1 MLERLRHLSR
11 RVRPLRSPRPA
22 AVAALGVTAVL
33 LAPAAATAATRPLA
47 HIGPIAYAA
56 GTANRGPVA
65 YAAGTA
71 RRGPVAYAA
80 GSPRVKPRTRPASA
94 RTSVTLPPQG
104 LYEEC
109 APSDQAQCAG
119 ELSLMGG
126 AGFRL
131 AVNYTAWYGSAA
143 QIQAYAA
150 EAQSAGVKIIWPLN
164 YAAWRDAGTA
174 STLPSEYS
182 DLAPDCGCA
191 TNAAFLQYAITL
203 VRSLPA
209 TWGYY
214 IGDELDPSQAPE
226 VAALAAAV
234 RALDPG
240 HPLLYVGQ
248 GGPQTTFDLRPFE
261 SAAGTVGA
269 DVYPVGQDVPTSYV
283 GGVASTVQRLS
294 AAAHTHPAMV
304 LQAFSW
310 GEYPTELQAPDP
322 RWPTS
327 NEMRQM
333 RDQALPAKPS
343 MILWYSLE
351 DINASPDPQ
360 AHWHDLVSAAF
371 AAASVKRTP
380 RTARD
385 RRLRAAWPAAH
396 HPATLP
402 GREGRTRGR

>member
-1 MLERLRHLSR
+1 MLARLRHLSR
-11 RVRPLRSPRPA
+11 RLRPSRLRPSRLRPSRLRPILSA
-22 AVAALGVTAVL
+22 RTVAVAALGATTAL
-33 LAPAAATAATRPLA
+33 LAPSASTAATRA
-47 HIGPIAYAA
+47 TAYTGPIAYAA
-56 GTANRGPVA
+56 GPATPATHPIA
-65 YAAGTA
+65 D
-71 RRGPVAYAA
+71 AA
-80 GSPRVKPRTRPASA
+80 GSSRVRPRTRPASA
-94 RTSVTLPPQG
+94 RPAVALPPQG

-150 EAQSAGVKIIWPLN
+150 EAQSAGVKIIWPLDDT
-164 YAAWRDAGTA
+164 AWRDAGTA
-174 STLPSEYS
+174 SSLPAGYPY
-182 DLAPDCGCA
+182 LAPDCGCA
-191 TNAAFLQYAITL
+191 TNAAFLRYAIAL

-248 GGPQTTFDLRPFE
+248 GGPETAFNLRPFE

-283 GGVASTVQRLS
+283 GGVAASVGRLS
-294 AAAHTHPAMV
+294 SAAHTHPAMV

-310 GEYPTELQAPDP
+310 GQYPTELQAPDP

-333 RDQALPAKPS
+333 RDQALQAKPS
-343 MILWYSLE
+343 MILWYSLK
-351 DINASPDPQ
+351 DINDSPDPQ

-371 AAASVKRTP
+371 APAPVKRAAKTT
-380 RTARD
+380 RATAAAAV
-385 RRLRAAWPAAH
+385 RRHRAARQ
-396 HPATLP
+396 AT
-402 GREGRTRGR
+402 RRHR

>member
-11 RVRPLRSPRPA
+11 RLPLRPA
-22 AVAALGVTAVL
+22 TAFTVLGMAAALV
-33 LAPAAATAATRPLA
+33 APSLSDAATGRHGPTAYT
-47 HIGPIAYAA
+47 GPIAYAA
-56 GTANRGPVA
+56 GSRG
-65 YAAGTA
+65 
-71 RRGPVAYAA
+71 GPIAYAA
-80 GSPRVKPRTRPASA
+80 GSRHATRRARPAGA
-94 RTSVTLPPQG
+94 RAAGALPPQG

-119 ELSLMGG
+119 ELATMGG

-150 EAQSAGVKIIWPLN
+150 EAQTAGVKIIWPLD
-164 YAAWRDAGTA
+164 YAAWRDPGTA
-174 STLPSEYS
+174 SSLPSEYS
-182 DLAPDCGCA
+182 DLTPDCGCA
-191 TNAAFLQYAITL
+191 TNAAFVQYAISL

-248 GGPQTTFDLRPFE
+248 GGPQTTDNLRPFE
-261 SAAGTVGA
+261 SMAGTVGA
-269 DVYPVGQDVPTSYV
+269 DVYPIGQDVPTSYV
-283 GGVASTVQRLS
+283 GGVATDVGRLS
-294 AAAHTHPAMV
+294 SSAHTHPAMV

-310 GEYPTELQAPDP
+310 GQYPTELQAPAP

-327 NEMRQM
+327 TEMRQM
-333 RDQALPAKPS
+333 RDQALLAKPS
-343 MILWYSLE
+343 MILWYSLK
-351 DINASPDPQ
+351 DINDSPDPQ
-360 AHWHDLVSAAF
+360 AHWHDLVTAAF
-371 AAASVKRTP
+371 AAAPVQRTTKAA
-380 RTARD
+380 RATAAGV
-385 RRLRAAWPAAH
+385 RRHRS
-396 HPATLP
+396 
-402 GREGRTRGR
+402 RRR